1 MGTKIYGPIYGRKG
15 WDALKSGNVWHDVS
29 VADANDNYGLLTVNA
44 NANGI
49 ITQDNPM
56 PVTGGASSVTATYTS
71 PSDFTATYTSS
82 TTITISALSGFS
94 VTDSSQIVYI
104 KVIPLTGDSEIYVN
118 GSSGVTLKIASNVI
132 TISGAGT
139 PFTSGDVYEVG
150 INALPYEKD
159 PSTQSIKV
167 SPLVNVWNQYT
178 DAESLASD
186 HAITDTFTDLGSEI
200 DMRGYNQLGIW
211 MGITIGTSTDVQLRL
226 LHKHEFGGLAEYRE
240 INYVASG
247 SNINLMNLI
256 DYQLGTDA
264 SQLFKMNVPLH
275 GTTPYIQLQVK
286 DAADGTG
293 VVDTVYITKSWSD

>member
-1 MGTKIYGPIYGRKG
+1 MGTKIYGPIYGRKD

-71 PSDFTATYTSS
+71 PSDFTVTYTSS

-178 DAESLASD
+178 DSEVLVTAQDLTASYAD
-186 HAITDTFTDLGSEI
+186 FGAEI
-200 DMRGYNQLGIW
+200 DMRGFTHLRVGIVLDVNDSENITLKLLGLDE
-211 MGITIGTSTDVQLRL
+211 S
-226 LHKHEFGGLAEYRE
+226 GGSDEYE
-240 INYVASG
+240 IEG
-247 SNINLMNLI
+247 
-256 DYQLGTDA
+256 
-264 SQLFKMNVPLH
+264 
-275 GTTPYIQLQVK
+275 GTTQAIDHTADNKFSYEFDVKGNPFIQLQAV
-286 DAADGTG
+286 AGTVG
-293 VVDTVYITKSWSD
+293 STAGDLTITISKIWKGE